1 MKYTTFTS
9 VLFLIISGVQLA
21 FASDLQLVWKYA
33 RTPDGLNGIYTVRVD
48 DQTAS
53 MTQKRL
59 VAASNESR
67 LTVIPGHGRAIHYI
81 DSRRI
86 ESLQDLEETTTG
98 PRPKIMLSEN
108 SRKRDLIREAD
119 FHGRGA
125 VDVPFDGAIS
135 HSGRHMVFTV
145 TQLVPFTTPR
155 GDHYK
160 EFDSRAVCVMDL
172 HSGQVREVVPAG
184 CWCEGPE
191 FSPDDTM
198 IAFYRA
204 PLDML
209 QQPGNGNSNDAF
221 GHRLCVV
228 PAEGGEVQVLS
239 PPPNTIFRGLGD
251 NNPPS
256 WSPDGKKVLFVAQY
270 NDPQIVLKPY
280 DIKNPDPAAVAT
292 YHRMIPM
299 GIYMVDLSTR
309 KMERLTPADWGKG
322 AMCPSWA
329 PDGKRFVC
337 ILHGE
342 LTIVDSETKTL
353 TPVGHKAMVRCKWAP
368 RGDLIAFDEQLG
380 PSDTT
385 LSVIASGGKP
395 YTIVKRG
402 VLHLQQFFWCD

>member
-1 MKYTTFTS
+1 MKSKT
-9 VLFLIISGVQLA
+9 LA
-21 FASDLQLVWKYA
+21 ICLWFIVWGTGHPFASNLQLVWKYA
-33 RTPDGLNGIYTVRVD
+33 RTPDGLNGIYTVRMD

-67 LTVIPGHGRAIHYI
+67 LTVIPAHGRAIHYI
-81 DSRRI
+81 
-86 ESLQDLEETTTG
+86 ESSQNLQDTTG
-98 PRPKIMLSEN
+98 PKPKIMLSEN
-108 SRKRDLIREAD
+108 SQKRDLIREAD
-119 FHGRGA
+119 FHGKGA
-125 VDVPFDGAIS
+125 VGIPLDGAIS
-135 HSGRHMVFTV
+135 HSGRYMVFTV

-155 GDHYK
+155 GDHFK
-160 EFDSRAVCVMDL
+160 EFESRAVCVMDL
-172 HSGQVREVVPAG
+172 YSGQVREVVPAG
-184 CWCEGPE
+184 YWCESPV

-228 PAEGGEVQVLS
+228 PVGAGEVQVLS

-256 WSPDGKKVLFVAQY
+256 WSPDGKKILFVAQY
-270 NDPQIVLKPY
+270 NDPKIELKPY
-280 DIKNPDPAAVAT
+280 DIKNPDPAAVAA
-292 YHRMIPM
+292 YRSMIPM

-309 KMERLTPADWGKG
+309 KMERLTPAEWGKG

-337 ILHGE
+337 ILRGE
-342 LTIVDSETKTL
+342 LAIVDRETKAL

-385 LSVIASGGKP
+385 LSVIASDGKH

-402 VLHLQQFFWCD
+402 VLHLQHFFWCE